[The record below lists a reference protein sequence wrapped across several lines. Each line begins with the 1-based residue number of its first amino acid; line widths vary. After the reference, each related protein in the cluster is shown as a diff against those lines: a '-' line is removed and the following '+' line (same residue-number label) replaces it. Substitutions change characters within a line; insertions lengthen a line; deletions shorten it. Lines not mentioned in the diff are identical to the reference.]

1 MLETADDRDSIYRA
15 SIAYLAGIRGFLEQL
30 ARDAAI
36 ADGDAFARKWHIL
49 MKGSIVAA
57 GEGDRDAAKR
67 ARQMGR
73 LLLNDEGPAV
83 AGPSRSAV

>member
-1 MLETADDRDSIYRA
+1 LHAVKRR
-15 SIAYLAGIRGFLEQL
+15 GIRSFLEQL
-30 ARDAAI
+30 ARDAGI
-36 ADGDAFARKWHIL
+36 ADAEGFARKWHIL

-67 ARQMGR
+67 AQQIGR

-83 AGPSRSAV
+83 AGPSICGLGAETTPHR